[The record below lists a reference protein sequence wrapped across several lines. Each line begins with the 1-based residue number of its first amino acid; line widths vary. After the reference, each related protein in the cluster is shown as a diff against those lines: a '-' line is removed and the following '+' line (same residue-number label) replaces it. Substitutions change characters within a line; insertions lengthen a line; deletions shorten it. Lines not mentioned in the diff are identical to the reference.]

1 MYVMAQV
8 NFVMLVGL
16 LTVPMAQM
24 KAQTIVAMQMNVDQI
39 FLMDGHVLKVIIL
52 IRIVTV
58 DVVLQIPHVMMVEL
72 AGRTV
77 MMAGHVNM
85 EIQTVLKILRQ
96 NVMLTNGTVMAMEQ
110 SVNLIIGF
118 AMAGQIVP
126 MAVMKPTVLKI
137 VQVQLV
143 AFT

>member
-72 AGRTV
+72 AG
-77 MMAGHVNM
+77 
-85 EIQTVLKILRQ
+85 
-96 NVMLTNGTVMAMEQ
+96 
-110 SVNLIIGF
+110 
-118 AMAGQIVP
+118 
-126 MAVMKPTVLKI
+126 
-137 VQVQLV
+137 
-143 AFT
+143 

>member
-1 MYVMAQV
+1 MTVVMAVMKLTVLLHHAPIKDYLIVVMDSVFQQVMYVMAQV

-24 KAQTIVAMQMNVDQI
+24 KAQTIVAMQMNVQ
-39 FLMDGHVLKVIIL
+39 
-52 IRIVTV
+52 
-58 DVVLQIPHVMMVEL
+58 Q
-72 AGRTV
+72 
-77 MMAGHVNM
+77 
-85 EIQTVLKILRQ
+85 Q
-96 NVMLTNGTVMAMEQ
+96 NVVLTNGTVMAMEQ

-126 MAVMKPTVLKI
+126 MAAMKPTVLKI